1 MEPQELATKRRKLAQ
16 EYNEKCKELAELKKK
31 KALEVIRLLAE
42 HKTINKAELYFSA
55 TEDGQREIELT
66 MYCKGL
72 LELMRAVKTEV
83 DIMQGEAYNQ
93 F

>member
-31 KALEVIRLLAE
+31 KALEVINLLAE

-83 DIMQGEAYNQ
+83 DIMQGEAYSQ
-93 F
+93 Y